1 MTLEDIC
8 TPALIYLVFSV
19 THIILDT
26 SKGLYN
32 TAIMKFIV
40 AIIFTTLLNYL
51 CVKGLNY
58 VSWIIVFIPFMLMT
72 VIIALLLIMFGLHPK
87 TGRLNINS
95 NNPSP
100 PKKPDARRDV
110 MNLDYSNKYY
120 DGTNN
125 TTVYQGVNPTP
136 SDDTKKTKSVSS
148 SAAPTQSTS
157 NSSSSTNTS
166 SSQTLTSTSTSPTPS
181 DDTKKNKTVTSSAAP
196 TDSSTSKTITSTD
209 IPTLSDD
216 SKKTISKYL
225 QLFLQKI

>member
-32 TAIMKFIV
+32 TAFMKFIV

-51 CVKGLNY
+51 CMKGLNY
-58 VSWIIVFIPFMLMT
+58 VSWIIIFIPFMLMT
-72 VIIALLLIMFGLHPK
+72 VIIALLLIMFGLHPE

-95 NNPSP
+95 NNPPP

-110 MNLDYSNKYY
+110 MNLNHPNKYY

-125 TTVYQGVNPTP
+125 TTVYQNVNPTP
-136 SDDTKKTKSVSS
+136 SDDTKKTKSVST
-148 SAAPTQSTS
+148 SAAPAQSSSGKT
-157 NSSSSTNTS
+157 SSSTAPS
-166 SSQTLTSTSTSPTPS
+166 SS
-181 DDTKKNKTVTSSAAP
+181 DDTKTAS
-196 TDSSTSKTITSTD
+196 TSTD
-209 IPTLSDD
+209 TKSMSDIPQLSNH
-216 SKKTISKYL
+216 SKKTISNYF
-225 QLFLQKI
+225 QHFLQKI